1 MLFSWL
7 AGESWMVLRDPMS
20 DKARAVIG
28 LLFPKVKPTGRPSAA
43 RRTVVEAA
51 AWRFRTGAP
60 WRGVP
65 ERFGSWNTN
74 CKNLGETPVFDLG
87 PNAKPLIR
95 RLCTIHERR

>member
-7 AGESWMVLRDPMS
+7 AGESWMVLRDAMS

-28 LLFPKVKPTGRPSAA
+28 LLFPKVKPTGRPSAD

-60 WRGVP
+60 WRGVSDS
-65 ERFGSWNTN
+65 EAG
-74 CKNLGETPVFDLG
+74 TPTARTLEKLRVFDLG
-87 PNAKPLIR
+87 PKAKPLIR